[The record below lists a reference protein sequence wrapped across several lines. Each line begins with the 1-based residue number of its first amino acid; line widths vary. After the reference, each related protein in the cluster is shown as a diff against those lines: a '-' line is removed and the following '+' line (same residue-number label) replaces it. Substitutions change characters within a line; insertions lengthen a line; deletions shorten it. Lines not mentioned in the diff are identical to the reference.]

1 MIPKGPFTLPLVI
14 VIPKRLC
21 LTGKRLE
28 KDRFL
33 LRISLRNGTPTHCL
47 ASTAIGKE
55 PLFGI
60 ANANA
65 IAKAV

>member
-1 MIPKGPFTLPLVI
+1 MIPRGQFTLPLVI

-33 LRISLRNGTPTHCL
+33 LRISLRNGIPTYSL
-47 ASTAIGKE
+47 AITAMDKE